1 LGQVTMRTRD
11 PTTSHMEIKIL
22 LADDSNLLRT
32 ALANLLSAENG
43 LRVVAQAANGD
54 EAVQRAL
61 DTSPDLVLMD
71 VRMPVCD
78 GIQATRRIKDAL
90 PHTRVIMLTISED
103 DEDLF
108 EALKAGA
115 EGYLLKTVETEE
127 LVATIQ
133 RLAAGD
139 VAFSPPVA
147 ARILKEFVRQ
157 LKSAPPLV
165 APRALT
171 PREEE
176 VLRMVSR
183 GYTNQDVA
191 DSLHLTEGTVKG
203 YLHTILEKLHVR
215 NRTEAAAWFRQG
227 SLPR

>member
-1 LGQVTMRTRD
+1 MAGQAPGRR
-11 PTTSHMEIKIL
+11 SIKIL
-22 LADDSNLLRT
+22 LVDDSNLLRT
-32 ALANLLSAENG
+32 ALANLLSGENG
-43 LRVVAQAANGD
+43 LRVVAQAANGE
-54 EAVQRAL
+54 EAIQRAL
-61 DTSPDLVLMD
+61 ETFPDLVLMD

-78 GIQATRRIKDAL
+78 GITATRRIKEAL
-90 PHTRVIMLTISED
+90 PDTRVIMLSVSD
-103 DEDLF
+103 DNEDLF

-139 VAFSPPVA
+139 VAFSPPMA
-147 ARILKEFVRQ
+147 TRILREFVRQ
-157 LKSAPPLV
+157 LKSTPPLV

-171 PREEE
+171 AREEE
-176 VLRMVSR
+176 VLRMVSQ

-191 DSLHLTEGTVKG
+191 QALHLTQGTVKG

-215 NRTEAAAWFRQG
+215 NRTEAAAWLRQG
-227 SLPR
+227 AAPR